1 MKSLSQSNIR
11 NKYNEGKIIDISSE
25 TNFHIKKPIPILSR
39 YKIKGIND
47 KVMLPKIKKIHKIQN
62 NISIKNHFIKKK
74 VRFIPEIN
82 LDYLFREKNKY
93 KIPNLKNNLSD
104 FSSSSLSTLPLS
116 SRPFHFNR
124 NISNINIINSTKNEK
139 KNIFFHKKM
148 NQTKYQLQQ
157 YFLQKHLEKE
167 SEIVKNAF
175 TNVNNTENIIKGEF
189 NKLKINI
196 NKEIFPYDSD
206 L

>member
-124 NISNINIINSTKNEK
+124 NISNINIVNTAKNEK

-175 TNVNNTENIIKGEF
+175 NNVNNTENIIKGEF
-189 NKLKINI
+189 NKLKKNI

>member
-11 NKYNEGKIIDISSE
+11 TKYNEGRIIDISSQ

-47 KVMLPKIKKIHKIQN
+47 KVMLPKIKKIHKTQS

-74 VRFIPEIN
+74 IRFIPEIN

-104 FSSSSLSTLPLS
+104 FSSSTLSTLPLS

-124 NISNINIINSTKNEK
+124 NISNINIINSAENEK

-175 TNVNNTENIIKGEF
+175 NNVNNTENIIKGEF

>member
-1 MKSLSQSNIR
+1 MKSLSQSNIK
-11 NKYNEGKIIDISSE
+11 NKYNEGRIIDISSQ

-47 KVMLPKIKKIHKIQN
+47 KVMLPKIKKIHKTQN
-62 NISIKNHFIKKK
+62 NISIKNHFNKKK

-82 LDYLFREKNKY
+82 LNYLFREKNKY

-157 YFLQKHLEKE
+157 YFLQKYLEKE
-167 SEIVKNAF
+167 SEFVKNALN
-175 TNVNNTENIIKGEF
+175 NVNNTENIIKGEF
-189 NKLKINI
+189 NKLKKNI

>member
-47 KVMLPKIKKIHKIQN
+47 KVMLQKIKKIHKIQN

-74 VRFIPEIN
+74 IRFIPEIN

-104 FSSSSLSTLPLS
+104 FSSSTLSTLPLS

>member
-1 MKSLSQSNIR
+1 MK
-11 NKYNEGKIIDISSE
+11 
-25 TNFHIKKPIPILSR
+25 
-39 YKIKGIND
+39 
-47 KVMLPKIKKIHKIQN
+47 KKI
-62 NISIKNHFIKKK
+62 
-74 VRFIPEIN
+74 
-82 LDYLFREKNKY
+82 
-93 KIPNLKNNLSD
+93 
-104 FSSSSLSTLPLS
+104 
-116 SRPFHFNR
+116 
-124 NISNINIINSTKNEK
+124 
-139 KNIFFHKKM
+139 FFYKKM

>member
-104 FSSSSLSTLPLS
+104 FSSSTLSTLPLS

-157 YFLQKHLEKE
+157 YFL
-167 SEIVKNAF
+167 
-175 TNVNNTENIIKGEF
+175 
-189 NKLKINI
+189 
-196 NKEIFPYDSD
+196 
-206 L
+206 

>member
-1 MKSLSQSNIR
+1 MKSLSQSNIK
-11 NKYNEGKIIDISSE
+11 NKYNEGRIIDISSQ

-47 KVMLPKIKKIHKIQN
+47 KVMLPKIKKIHKTQN
-62 NISIKNHFIKKK
+62 NISIKNHFNKKK

-82 LDYLFREKNKY
+82 LNYLFREKNKY

-124 NISNINIINSTKNEK
+124 NISNINIINTTKNEK

-157 YFLQKHLEKE
+157 YFLQKYLEKE
-167 SEIVKNAF
+167 SEFVKNAF
-175 TNVNNTENIIKGEF
+175 NNVNNTENIIKGEF
-189 NKLKINI
+189 NKLKKNI

>member
-1 MKSLSQSNIR
+1 MKSLSQSNIK
-11 NKYNEGKIIDISSE
+11 NKYNEGRIIDISSQ

-47 KVMLPKIKKIHKIQN
+47 KVMLPKIKKIHKTQN
-62 NISIKNHFIKKK
+62 NISIKNHFNKKK

-82 LDYLFREKNKY
+82 LNYLFREKNKY

-124 NISNINIINSTKNEK
+124 NISNINIINTTKNEK

-157 YFLQKHLEKE
+157 YFLQKYLEKE
-167 SEIVKNAF
+167 SEFVKNALN
-175 TNVNNTENIIKGEF
+175 NVNNTENIIKGEF
-189 NKLKINI
+189 NKLKKNI

>member
-104 FSSSSLSTLPLS
+104 FSSSTLSTLPLS

>member
-47 KVMLPKIKKIHKIQN
+47 KVMLPKIKKIHKTQN

-82 LDYLFREKNKY
+82 LNYLFREKNKY

>member
-1 MKSLSQSNIR
+1 MKSLSQSNIK
-11 NKYNEGKIIDISSE
+11 NKYNEGRIIDISSQ

-47 KVMLPKIKKIHKIQN
+47 KVMLPKIKKIHKTQN
-62 NISIKNHFIKKK
+62 NFSIKNHFNKKK

-82 LDYLFREKNKY
+82 LNYLFREKNKY

-124 NISNINIINSTKNEK
+124 NISNINIINTTKNEK

-157 YFLQKHLEKE
+157 YFLQKYLEKE
-167 SEIVKNAF
+167 SEFVKNAF
-175 TNVNNTENIIKGEF
+175 NNVNNTENIIKGEF
-189 NKLKINI
+189 NKLKKNI